1 LEDGKTGP
9 CEVLVDPKDHSIVNL
24 ILAEGKNREV
34 RRIFESLGY
43 EVKKL
48 DRKRFATLSTSGLR
62 RGEHRQL
69 TKAEVRALRDMVGLD
84 MAF

>member
-1 LEDGKTGP
+1 
-9 CEVLVDPKDHSIVNL
+9 
-24 ILAEGKNREV
+24 
-34 RRIFESLGY
+34 
-43 EVKKL
+43 
-48 DRKRFATLSTSGLR
+48 LR